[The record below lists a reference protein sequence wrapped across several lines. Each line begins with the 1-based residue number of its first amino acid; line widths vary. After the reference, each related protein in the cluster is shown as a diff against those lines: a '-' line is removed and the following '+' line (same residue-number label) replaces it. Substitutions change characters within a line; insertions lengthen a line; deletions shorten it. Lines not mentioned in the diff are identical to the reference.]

1 MPEQDTME
9 TEVNPRERKA
19 LLGLDRR
26 RRFKIYRWSVVLLL
40 VGAAGWVLWYLRP
53 ERWYSY
59 TDQVAFEQV
68 ARDVK
73 PGFVL
78 WQKAEPAGEG
88 IERND
93 AIGQPAISSDGT
105 RMVYVAGGTAGD
117 ANLFL
122 RRWDGTKWGEPRPM
136 RALNSSF
143 HETAPALSGDGH
155 FLFFSSDRPGGR
167 GGQDIW
173 VARWDGVE
181 YAWPLPLT
189 DRVNTAFDE
198 IDPAFSPDG
207 LVLYFASNRPLAKPG
222 QSAPN
227 TEGLTRNE
235 INALQADFD
244 LYSADIAGDTPFD
257 LVVERQ
263 LSMLYSLRQGAL
275 ADPKVMAKLGGS
287 QASEAAVDKALA
299 YLASKQSEDGRWD
312 LGANGGKAGHEVS
325 ATAFALLAY
334 YGRGERHDIDCR
346 YRDTV
351 ARGLKWLISQQN
363 AATGDL
369 RGPKP
374 QSNGMYDHGIGSL
387 ALIEAYGVTKDLELR
402 PKALAAIDFIVEA
415 QHEEGGWRYKPGDP
429 GDLSVSG
436 WMVMA
441 LASAEMSGLPVPEK
455 TRKGVVRFLDAMS
468 GGQHGGTYGY
478 DKPPGKGGS
487 KSIAMQA
494 VGFFCSQLT
503 GASANAAKAFESA
516 LSLDKSGFQVSDLYT
531 AYYGTLAAYQH
542 QGPVWRKWMAN
553 MHKTFIETQ
562 AGDGSWTASGP
573 HASAMGPLIGTAL
586 VTLCLEAHYRYTP
599 LYGLGYEPDPK
610 GPSEG
615 VANLASLPAEPHFR
629 HAKYL
634 EVLSSRADDR
644 GPVVTEH
651 GDFLYFASS
660 RPGGFGGSDIYRTRI
675 SGEEP
680 TAPKNLGPEINSTAN
695 ESDPAVRMA
704 GFHLLVNS
712 DRDGNG
718 HSLFSAKSRRVERK
732 HDYAKMPGGDW
743 LVANIGWLIG
753 LFAALVLF
761 AWLCLRA
768 LRAGRLP
775 LDGAEKSEP
784 FTGGAAA

>member
-1 MPEQDTME
+1 MKN
-9 TEVNPRERKA
+9 EVKPRERKA

-26 RRFKIYRWSVVLLL
+26 RRFKIYGWSSVLLL
-40 VGAAGWVLWYLRP
+40 VGAALWSLWYLRP

-68 ARDVK
+68 ARDVR

-78 WQKAEPAGEG
+78 WEKSAPAGEG
-88 IERND
+88 ISQKD
-93 AIGQPAISSDGT
+93 AIGQPTFSADGT
-105 RMVYVAGGTAGD
+105 RMVYVVGEADGD

-122 RRWDGTKWGEPRPM
+122 RRWDGTQWGEPRPM
-136 RALNSSF
+136 RALNSKF

-167 GGQDIW
+167 GGKDIW
-173 VARWDGVE
+173 VSRWDGVE
-181 YAWPLPLT
+181 FAWPLPLT

-198 IDPAFSPDG
+198 VDPAFSPDG

-222 QSAPN
+222 ESVPG
-227 TEGLTRNE
+227 TEGLTREE
-235 INALQADFD
+235 IHALKADFD

-287 QASEAAVDKALA
+287 QATEAAVDKALA

-334 YGRGERHDIDCR
+334 YGRGERHDIECR

-351 ARGLKWLISQQN
+351 ARGLKWLLSQQN

-374 QSNGMYDHGIGSL
+374 QTHGMYDHGIGSL
-387 ALIEAYGVTKDLELR
+387 ALIEAYGVTKDQELR
-402 PKALAAIDFIVEA
+402 PRAMAAIDFIVEA
-415 QHEEGGWRYKPGDP
+415 QHSEGGWRYKPGDP

-441 LASAEMSGLPVPEK
+441 LGSAEMSGLPVPEK
-455 TRKGVVRFLDAMS
+455 TRKGVVKFLDYIS
-468 GGQHGGTYGY
+468 GGQHGGSYGY

-487 KSIAMQA
+487 KTNALLA

-503 GASANAAKAFESA
+503 GASANSPKAFESS
-516 LSLDKSGFQVSDLYT
+516 LSLDKSGFQVSDIYS

-542 QGPVWRKWMAN
+542 QGPVWRKWMES
-553 MHKTFIETQ
+553 MQKTFIETQ
-562 AGDGSWTASGP
+562 AADGSWTANGP
-573 HASAMGPLIGTAL
+573 HASTMGPLIGTAL
-586 VTLCLEAHYRYTP
+586 TTLCLEAHYRYTP
-599 LYGLGYEPDPK
+599 LYGLGYEPDPQ
-610 GPSEG
+610 GPAKG
-615 VANLASLPAEPHFR
+615 VANLASLPSEPHFR

-634 EVLSSRADDR
+634 AGLSSPADDR

-651 GDFLYFASS
+651 GDFLYFASA
-660 RPGGFGGSDIYRTRI
+660 RPGGFGGSDIYRTRV
-675 SGEEP
+675 SGGEP
-680 TAPKNLGPEINSTAN
+680 TAPKNLGREINSTAN

-704 GFHLLVNS
+704 GFHLFVNS
-712 DRDGNG
+712 DREGEG
-718 HSLFSAKSRRVERK
+718 HSLFSSKSRRVERK
-732 HDYAKMPGGDW
+732 HDYSKLPGSSW
-743 LVANIGWLIG
+743 LVANIGWMFG
-753 LFAALVLF
+753 LALALALF
-761 AWLCLRA
+761 VWLCLRA
-768 LRAGRLP
+768 RRAERLS
-775 LDGAEKSEP
+775 LGGTEKSESL
-784 FTGGAAA
+784 TGGVEV